1 VTTHVRVLGVLHIA
15 FSAIGL
21 VFAIVLLLVLGG
33 TVGLVGASGDADA
46 QFAIPVIGITG
57 MALVAV
63 TIALSV
69 PGLVVGI
76 GLLKFRPW
84 ARILGIVLSIFDLI
98 WVPLGTV
105 IGAYGLFV
113 LFSKESERLFA
124 APPTATAP

>member
-1 VTTHVRVLGVLHIA
+1 MRVLGVLHIA

-57 MALVAV
+57 MALVAL
-63 TIALSV
+63 TLALSV

-76 GLLKFRPW
+76 GLVKFRPW
-84 ARILGIVLSIFDLI
+84 ARILGIVLSILDLI
-98 WVPLGTV
+98 WVPLGTA

-113 LFSKESERLFA
+113 LFSKDAEQLFA
-124 APPTATAP
+124 APPAAAIQ

>member
-1 VTTHVRVLGVLHIA
+1 VTTHVKVLGVLHIA

-21 VFAIVLLLVLGG
+21 VFALVLLIVFGG
-33 TVGLVGASGDADA
+33 TVGLVHASGDADA

-57 MALVAV
+57 MAVIVLTVALA
-63 TIALSV
+63 I

-84 ARILGIVLSIFDLI
+84 ARVLGIVLSIFDLI
-98 WVPLGTV
+98 WVPLGTI

-113 LFSKESERLFA
+113 LFSKDAERLFA
-124 APPTATAP
+124 APPPAAAP

>member
-1 VTTHVRVLGVLHIA
+1 MRVLGVLHIA

-21 VFAIVLLLVLGG
+21 VFAVVLLLVLGG

-57 MALVAV
+57 MALVAL

-84 ARILGIVLSIFDLI
+84 ARILGIVLSIFDLV
-98 WVPLGTV
+98 WVPFGTV

-113 LFSKESERLFA
+113 LFSKDAERLFA
-124 APPTATAP
+124 APPRAAAQ

>member
-1 VTTHVRVLGVLHIA
+1 VATHVKVLGVLHIA
-15 FSAIGL
+15 FAVIGL
-21 VFAIVLLLVLGG
+21 VFAFVMLVVFGG

-57 MALVAV
+57 MAVVGLTV
-63 TIALSV
+63 ALSI

-98 WVPLGTV
+98 WVPLGTI

-113 LFSKESERLFA
+113 LFSKDSERLFA
-124 APPTATAP
+124 APSTAAAP

>member
-1 VTTHVRVLGVLHIA
+1 VRVLGVLHIA

-33 TVGLVGASGDADA
+33 TVGLVSASGDADA

-57 MALVAV
+57 MALVAL

-76 GLLKFRPW
+76 GLMKFRPW

-113 LFSKESERLFA
+113 LFSKDAERLFA
-124 APPTATAP
+124 APPTAAAP

>member
-1 VTTHVRVLGVLHIA
+1 VRVLGVLHIA

-57 MALVAV
+57 MALVAL

-76 GLLKFRPW
+76 GLVKFRPW

-113 LFSKESERLFA
+113 LFSKDTERLFA
-124 APPTATAP
+124 APPTAAAP

>member
-1 VTTHVRVLGVLHIA
+1 MATHVKVLGVLHIA

-21 VFAIVLLLVLGG
+21 IFAFVMLVVFGG

-57 MALVAV
+57 MALVGL
-63 TIALSV
+63 TIALSI

-98 WVPLGTV
+98 WVPLGTI

-113 LFSKESERLFA
+113 LFSKDAERLFA
-124 APPTATAP
+124 APPAAAAP

>member
-1 VTTHVRVLGVLHIA
+1 MRVLGVLHIA

-57 MALVAV
+57 MALVALTV
-63 TIALSV
+63 ALSV

-113 LFSKESERLFA
+113 LFSKDSERLFA
-124 APPTATAP
+124 APPTAAAP

>member
-1 VTTHVRVLGVLHIA
+1 
-15 FSAIGL
+15 
-21 VFAIVLLLVLGG
+21 VLGG

-57 MALVAV
+57 MALVAL

-76 GLLKFRPW
+76 GLMKFRPW

-98 WVPLGTV
+98 WVPLGTI

-113 LFSKESERLFA
+113 LFSKDAERLFA
-124 APPTATAP
+124 APPTAAAP